1 MILLFFFQVATR
13 CSSCGAFKCLLHL
26 VTTCERCHR
35 NDRQPLAPG
44 VVEQE
49 NRPPPE
55 AEAEAQV
62 VARPPVQGDVLQE
75 LVVDV
80 NTQPQQQPYLVYHP
94 PQQQFVVLRQP
105 PPQQQVL
112 VQRQPPPQ
120 QQFLVQR
127 QPSPQQQ
134 FLVQHQPSPLQQ
146 VVVHQQLGSNSQQQ
160 QLVRFTLPAPSGFSS
175 STSSPV
181 TDNALITSPET
192 ASSPQ
197 SSLSSLGCTPLP
209 ESPLSDH
216 SSRARPT
223 SARELVLSSGPIL
236 QVSGPRPTASSS
248 PLIRLPAGLRLRLP
262 TAQPSRPRIAA
273 PPASPTPGCSHW
285 KS

>member
-112 VQRQPPPQ
+112 VQRQPP
-120 QQFLVQR
+120 
-127 QPSPQQQ
+127 PQQQ